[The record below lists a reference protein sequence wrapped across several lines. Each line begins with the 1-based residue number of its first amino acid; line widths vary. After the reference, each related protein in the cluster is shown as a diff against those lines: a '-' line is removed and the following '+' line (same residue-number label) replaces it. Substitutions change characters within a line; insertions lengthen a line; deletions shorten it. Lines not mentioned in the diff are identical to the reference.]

1 MSSNSLLDLAA
12 WLRRLEGLHPTE
24 IGMGL
29 ARVAEVAARLGIQRP
44 APLVFTVTGTNGKG
58 STCAA
63 LDSLL
68 RHSGRRSG
76 CYSSP
81 HLLHYNER
89 VSIDGQPVA
98 DADLCEAFAAIE
110 HARGDISLT
119 YFEFGTLAALW
130 LFQRAELDA
139 VVLEVGLGGRLDAV
153 NIVDAD
159 VAVVTSIG
167 LDHSDYLGDSRD
179 SVGYEKAG
187 ILRQDGKLVCSETD
201 LPPRFLRAVEQLQVT
216 MWQRGRDYRWHA
228 GEDDSWIFDGMRGAQ
243 HSQLALPAVS
253 LPRDNLSTALQAFW
267 VAGLDM
273 PDARIATALGETFVP
288 GRLDQRRLQWRGQSR
303 QLLLDVGHNPQA
315 AEYLAGYLE
324 AQAQNRCAAVF
335 GLLSDKNLEGIRQPL
350 RGRFDSWAV
359 APLPTPRSR
368 APAELVDELTAAGE
382 TALPL
387 GSIGEAIAWQLDN
400 TPIDTQIIIFGS
412 FFCVAEAILWL
423 NRQPGGDT

>member
-1 MSSNSLLDLAA
+1 MDLAA

-24 IGMGL
+24 IDMGL

-68 RHSGRRSG
+68 RRSGRRSG

-81 HLLHYNER
+81 HLVHYNER
-89 VSIDGQPVA
+89 VCIDGQPVS
-98 DADLCEAFAAIE
+98 DTDLCDAFLAIE
-110 HARGDISLT
+110 QARGDISLT
-119 YFEFGTLAALW
+119 YFEFGTLAAFW
-130 LFQRAELDA
+130 LFQRAQLDA

-167 LDHSDYLGDSRD
+167 LDHADYLGDSRD

-187 ILRQDGKLVCSETD
+187 ILRPDGKLVCSETD
-201 LPPRFLRAVEQLQVT
+201 LPPRFLQAVEQLQVS
-216 MWQRGRDYRWHA
+216 MWQRNRDYHWQADADGRWVLNGVR
-228 GEDDSWIFDGMRGAQ
+228 GEQQSR
-243 HSQLALPAVS
+243 LALPPVN

-267 VAGLDM
+267 IAGLDM
-273 PDARIATALGETFVP
+273 PDNDIAAALSSTSVP
-288 GRLDQRRLQWRGQSR
+288 GRLDQRRLEWRGQSR

-315 AEYLAGYLE
+315 AEYLAGYLGS
-324 AQAQNRCAAVF
+324 QSRCAAVF
-335 GLLSDKNLEGIRQPL
+335 GLLSDKYLAGIQQPL
-350 RGRFDSWAV
+350 GGRFDSWAV

-368 APAELVDELTAAGE
+368 APVELVSELEAAGE
-382 TALPL
+382 TASAF
-387 GSIGEAIAWQLDN
+387 GSIAEAIVWQLDN
-400 TPIDTQIIIFGS
+400 TSIDTKIIIFGS